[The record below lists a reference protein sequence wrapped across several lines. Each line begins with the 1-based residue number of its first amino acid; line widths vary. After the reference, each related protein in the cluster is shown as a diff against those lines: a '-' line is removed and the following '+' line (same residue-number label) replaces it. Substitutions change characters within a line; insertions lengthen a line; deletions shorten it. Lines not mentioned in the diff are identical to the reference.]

1 MSTPARVSPLTDAQM
16 TDAARWIELEQMRVV
31 AAFRQEHI
39 ASLQTVAIG
48 DLSFRRR
55 TGVKGPGAAA
65 ALNAAGITT
74 PQQPNQWCMSE
85 GALIA
90 RLGLTEYLIEQHSA
104 SDAVSRVLSLTAA
117 ADVYPVPHYDAALII
132 LGPLAADLFRQTCSV
147 DMATL
152 DARQGA
158 LVLTS
163 VVGVGAT
170 VAAMNTAAGTA
181 YRMWFDGTY
190 GSYMWETLCEIAH
203 DMGGG
208 AIGYDS
214 MSKAIG

>member
-1 MSTPARVSPLTDAQM
+1 MSTPARVSPLSDAQM
-16 TDAARWIELEQMRVV
+16 NDAARWVEHEQMRVV
-31 AAFRQEHI
+31 AAFHHEQA
-39 ASLQTVAIG
+39 ASLNSVAIG

-65 ALNAAGITT
+65 ALNAAGVST
-74 PQQPNQWCMSE
+74 PTQPNQWRLSE
-85 GALIA
+85 GALVA

-104 SDAVSRVLSLTAA
+104 PDAVSRVLSLSAA

-152 DARQGA
+152 DASQGA

-170 VAAMNTAAGTA
+170 VAAINTAAGIA

-190 GSYMWETLCEIAH
+190 SSYMWETLCEIAQ

-208 AIGYDS
+208 PIGYGS
-214 MSKAIG
+214 LLKAIG